1 MHFGTDLEI
10 TLRQSVE
17 HLLTDRIAGD
27 LGLPQG
33 FAVFIDDFQLDVT
46 ILFRLEIG
54 GQFSACPHRKRGETA
69 GVLGVD
75 TEPAVETGDRHT
87 AGERLFT
94 QIISQFIVASEMTPV
109 GPAGDVAPFKLLPDK
124 FAVQFFISTVN
135 LA

>member
-1 MHFGTDLEI
+1 MNKLSTKWTSDKVKRVDDRLMHFGADLEI

-54 GQFSACPHRKRGETA
+54 GQFSAYFCILYA
-69 GVLGVD
+69 
-75 TEPAVETGDRHT
+75 
-87 AGERLFT
+87 
-94 QIISQFIVASEMTPV
+94 
-109 GPAGDVAPFKLLPDK
+109 DVHGR
-124 FAVQFFISTVN
+124 N
-135 LA
+135 